1 MTIGRVVV
9 RSTEIGINEC
19 DRIISHSTV
28 AEQQGTFKS
37 RCHFFFL
44 VVAARGVADIKVN
57 ATFQVDHT
65 TRGIVGAGKWQCTS
79 HLQCKKEW
87 NDCNKKLHFGV
98 ELGFLM
104 MINEIQA
111 PAEMLSKILDQVER
125 SIKCTSL
132 YVMKRTGIEALLWY
146 KFYAF
151 SG

>member
-1 MTIGRVVV
+1 
-9 RSTEIGINEC
+9 
-19 DRIISHSTV
+19 
-28 AEQQGTFKS
+28 
-37 RCHFFFL
+37 
-44 VVAARGVADIKVN
+44 
-57 ATFQVDHT
+57 
-65 TRGIVGAGKWQCTS
+65 
-79 HLQCKKEW
+79 
-87 NDCNKKLHFGV
+87 
-98 ELGFLM
+98 LGFLM